1 MVTILFYLN
10 MLKNNKTHYNNCQ
23 YGYCRIHGKQAGY
36 PGRTDCH
43 VKDNNKNGVV
53 CGIRLTKNK

>member
-1 MVTILFYLN
+1 